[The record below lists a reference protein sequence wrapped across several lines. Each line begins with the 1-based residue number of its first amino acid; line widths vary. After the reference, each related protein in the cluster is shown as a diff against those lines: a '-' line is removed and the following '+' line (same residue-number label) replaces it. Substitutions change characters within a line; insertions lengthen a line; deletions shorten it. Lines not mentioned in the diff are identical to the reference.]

1 MTTPADIINLALKD
15 SGVLG
20 VGQTALAEDTNDAF
34 IRLNYMLGSWQRKRW
49 LIYHLVDYSK
59 VSTGAQSYTVGP
71 AGDIPISPR
80 PDSIESAF
88 FRQITQSQP
97 SQVDYPLE
105 IIESYETYS
114 RIALKQL
121 QNFPQFLFYDSGF
134 PLGVIHNY
142 PVIQATLYE
151 LHIQVKETL
160 NQFTSLGQTIN
171 LPLEYMSAIHYNLC
185 GRLRPAYQLPPDPSI
200 TALAL
205 ESLNVIRGAN
215 AQIPRLQMPLELTRQ
230 GIYNVYSDQS
240 Y

>member
-34 IRLNYMLGSWQRKRW
+34 TRLNYMLGSWQRKRW
-49 LIYHLVDYSK
+49 LIWHLVDYSK

-71 AGDIPISPR
+71 SGDIDINPR
-80 PDSIESAF
+80 PDRLESAF

-121 QNFPQFLFYDSGF
+121 VNFPQYIFYDSAF
-134 PLGVIHNY
+134 PQGVIHNY
-142 PVIQATLYE
+142 PVIQANLYE

-185 GRLRPAYQLPPDPSI
+185 SRLRPAYQMPPDPSI

-215 AQIPRLQMPLELTRQ
+215 TQIPRLTMPLELVRN
-230 GIYNVYSDQS
+230 GLYNIYSDQT